1 MRTPWLRWFVVGVA
15 GTLVVLVFGG
25 YIFVRAGGVP
35 METTSR
41 PLPLEET
48 VARTALRARIGNAAE
63 QKNPLA
69 PDDTSML
76 GGLTVFKQ
84 NCAICHSIPG
94 QPRSAISKGMFPTPP
109 QFFEKRDMD
118 LVVNSPEGVTYW
130 EVTHGIRLSG
140 MPGFEG
146 TLSDIERW
154 QVTTLLAH
162 ADKLSPAVQEALQ
175 R

>member
-1 MRTPWLRWFVVGVA
+1 MRTPRLRWFVVGVA
-15 GTLVVLVFGG
+15 ATLVVLVFGG
-25 YIFVRAGGVP
+25 YILVRAGGVP